1 MDSLLQLVQVPRR
14 LWEAAGEH
22 VLFLPAFPVQID
34 SLVLFALLLVAG
46 LLAGEWLHARL
57 RWPRLIGYVL
67 AGSLLGPSLLGWVSV
82 DMLGQVRPIA
92 DAALGLLLLEAG
104 RRLDLRWLASNPALL
119 RGALADIVLS
129 FVLILLVSQL
139 LIKYQSHSARIVIFY
154 GIRLVV
160 TGLIFAAAIF
170 LAQNAV
176 FNSFETGKIIRILL
190 TEPLEVMNLRA
201 ILILILAL
209 IAQLKFK
216 INPVVII
223 ICSAIAGILLF
234 YVL

>member
-1 MDSLLQLVQVPRR
+1 MIYVELLITFAKIGLLSFGGGYAMISVARIDVLSNAWLSPSEFVDIIAIAEMTPGPIAVNLATFVGFRT
-14 LWEAAGEH
+14 AG
-22 VLFLPAFPVQID
+22 FLGG
-34 SLVLFALLLVAG
+34 LVAT
-46 LLAGEWLHARL
+46 AG
-57 RWPRLIGYVL
+57 V
-67 AGSLLGPSLLGWVSV
+67 
-82 DMLGQVRPIA
+82 
-92 DAALGLLLLEAG
+92 AL
-104 RRLDLRWLASNPALL
+104 P
-119 RGALADIVLS
+119 S

-190 TEPLEVMNLRA
+190 TEPLEVLNLRA